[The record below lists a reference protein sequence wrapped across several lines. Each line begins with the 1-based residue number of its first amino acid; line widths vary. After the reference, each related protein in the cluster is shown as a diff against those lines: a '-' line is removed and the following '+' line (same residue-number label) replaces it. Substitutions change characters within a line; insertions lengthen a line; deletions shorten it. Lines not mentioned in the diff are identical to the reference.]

1 MDTFTNSLKPYSW
14 NNHPFE
20 NHAARTHKPNDKTPT
35 PTTNMAETIDSHSQ
49 KTNLNHAT
57 ATATA
62 DKAVVVGAHGWAR
75 AQPRG
80 TGAQEAG
87 APAAGSFHVSLKSS
101 QANDGLG
108 VYIGLVDSSVGFR
121 ANAPWGGA
129 IAMGVHAGNLFE
141 WADAKADGALVRGAL
156 DGYAESPTDGSVVSV
171 QFDLASNYLA
181 FKVNGGD
188 WMVAKNVELPASAR
202 PFVKLGS
209 TGDSIALS
217 YAERPPKAM
226 PMPQVSQMKISSFAP
241 VRESGDSVMDVDP
254 SRVAVA

>member
-1 MDTFTNSLKPYSW
+1 MAPFTNSLKPYSW
-14 NNHPFE
+14 NNKPTD
-20 NHAARTHKPNDKTPT
+20 NHAARTHTP
-35 PTTNMAETIDSHSQ
+35 PTHVQSAPTNQTIDAHSQ
-49 KTNLNHAT
+49 YACLNHAT

-75 AQPRG
+75 AQPTG

-108 VYIGLVDSSVGFR
+108 VYVGLVDSSVGFR

-129 IAMGVHAGNLFE
+129 LAMGVHAGNLFE

-171 QFDLASNYLA
+171 QFDLAS
-181 FKVNGGD
+181 KIGR
-188 WMVAKNVELPASAR
+188 ASCR
-202 PFVKLGS
+202 
-209 TGDSIALS
+209 
-217 YAERPPKAM
+217 ER
-226 PMPQVSQMKISSFAP
+226 V
-241 VRESGDSVMDVDP
+241 
-254 SRVAVA
+254 